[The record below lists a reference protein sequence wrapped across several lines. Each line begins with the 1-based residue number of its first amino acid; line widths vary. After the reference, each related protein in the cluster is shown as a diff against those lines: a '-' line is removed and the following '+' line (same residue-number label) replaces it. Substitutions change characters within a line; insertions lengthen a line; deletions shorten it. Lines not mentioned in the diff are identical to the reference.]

1 MSGAKQAAAPGGT
14 ALVYQ
19 PSLVVFRMG
28 GTAKTYL
35 IELAARNG
43 SQPAFLGNDAAA
55 MTISIVFQN
64 LGADLLAYF
73 ER

>member
-1 MSGAKQAAAPGGT
+1 
-14 ALVYQ
+14 
-19 PSLVVFRMG
+19 MG

-35 IELAARNG
+35 VELAARNG

-55 MTISIVFQN
+55 MIISIVFQN
-64 LGADLLAYF
+64 LGVDLLAYF